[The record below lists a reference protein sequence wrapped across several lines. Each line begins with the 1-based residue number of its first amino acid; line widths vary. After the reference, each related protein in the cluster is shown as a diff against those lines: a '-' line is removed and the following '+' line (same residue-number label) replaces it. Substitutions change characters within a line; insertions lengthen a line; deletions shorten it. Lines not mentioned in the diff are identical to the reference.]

1 MEDKK
6 IRYVFSSGRE
16 EKLNNPSYAKEFF
29 YGYDFFKDRV
39 KDVNFIEYKTNKNIL
54 LNITDKILRKIS
66 NLPFYFEISHTRSN
80 KSELKDSDLIVF
92 TNERLALGSL
102 FMLKKI
108 KKKYETKSV
117 MICMGLFGKK
127 TKNIISLNIQK
138 LVINKLIR
146 EIDIIV
152 FLSKTEK
159 EIALK
164 KFPTF
169 HKKYFYIPF
178 CVDSEFW
185 VNEISTTKKNNIL
198 FIGNDGKRDYKKVI
212 QLAKELEDYN
222 FTFITSKI
230 SENEILS
237 PNVELIK
244 GHWNLSELTDL
255 EMKKYYSSAQLSLI
269 PLIDNLQPSGQSVAL
284 QSMSMKVPILIS
296 KTKGFWDF
304 ENFQN
309 NKHLIFIENNSVEDW
324 VKEIKS
330 ILRDDEK
337 REKIKSNS
345 RALIEEK
352 FNLSVFNNELNRLIS
367 LLN

>member
-6 IRYVFSSGRE
+6 IRYVFSSGRK
-16 EKLNNPSYAKEFF
+16 EKFNNPSYAKEFF
-29 YGYDFFKDRV
+29 YGYSFFEDRV
-39 KDVNFIEYKTNKNIL
+39 KDVNFIEYKTNKNLL
-54 LNITDKILRKIS
+54 LNVIDKILRKIS
-66 NLPFYFEISHTRSN
+66 NLPFYFEVSHTKSN
-80 KSELKDSDLIVF
+80 KSELKNSDLIVF

-127 TKNIISLNIQK
+127 TKNMFSLNLQK
-138 LVINKLIR
+138 LFINKLIR
-146 EIDIIV
+146 EIDVVV
-152 FLSKTEK
+152 FLSTAEK

-164 KFPTF
+164 RFPKFDY
-169 HKKYFYIPF
+169 KYFYIPF

-185 VNEISTTKKNNIL
+185 VNEISSTKKNNIL
-198 FIGNDGKRDYKKVI
+198 FIGNDGKRDYEKVI
-212 QLAKELEDYN
+212 KLAKELEDYN

-230 SENEILS
+230 SEKDILS
-237 PNVELIK
+237 PNVELIN

-255 EMKKYYSSAQLSLI
+255 EMKKYYSSAQLSII

-284 QSMSMKVPILIS
+284 QSMSMKIPVLIS

-304 ENFQN
+304 QNFQN
-309 NKHLIFIENNSVEDW
+309 NKHLIFIENNSIESW

-330 ILRDDEK
+330 ILQDDEK
-337 REKIKSNS
+337 REKIKNNS
-345 RALIEEK
+345 RTLIEEK
-352 FNLSVFNNELNRLIS
+352 FNLSIFNNELNQLI
-367 LLN
+367 N